1 MKKQFE
7 LSFPGSTFFPILY
20 CVVALCIA
28 FFVFSD
34 GLSYMLLDW
43 QREEFSHGYM
53 IPMVSLYFLLQ
64 KLPELANAKVT
75 HQFWGVIVVIAG
87 LLCYFLGE
95 LSAIYAIIQY
105 GFIIV
110 LFGIA
115 ISLFGIKG
123 TGIIGVPLAYL
134 FFMIPLPNF
143 LYFNL
148 SSQLQLI
155 SSAIGVFILRLFDIS
170 VYLEGNVIDLGSYKL
185 QVVDACSGLRYLFPL
200 MSFGFVV
207 AYIYHTV
214 FWKKAL
220 IFLSTIPITIL
231 MNSFRITVIGI
242 TVDNWGI
249 GAAEGFLHDFQGW
262 VIFMACLGLLAL
274 EVLIIH
280 RLSVGKGNPLDHID
294 IALPSPLFD
303 AAFFIHIKK
312 ISMPMIITLV
322 LLLLSLFLKFGL
334 ADRTESIPQRANF
347 SAMPLTIGTWK
358 GREGTFDQE
367 VIDALKVTDYFLADY
382 VDSRSGAS
390 VNLYIAYYNSQ
401 RKGASV
407 HSPKT
412 CMPGGGWELAQHTQ
426 HELNDVLTSPKTE
439 LNVNR
444 VVIQKDKAKNLV
456 YYWFQQRGRIV
467 TNEYLA
473 KWFIFVDALTRNRT
487 DGALVRIIVDYSDTE
502 VAEKNRVESGAEK
515 NLEDFVKALAPL
527 LPEYIPE

>member
-1 MKKQFE
+1 MGTGFDDPTKGVVSERKPWPFI
-7 LSFPGSTFFPILY
+7 G
-20 CVVALCIA
+20 CVVALCLAVAI
-28 FFVFSD
+28 FFD
-34 GLSYMLLDW
+34 GLTYMLLDW

-53 IPMVSLYFLLQ
+53 IPLVSLYFLLQ
-64 KLPELANAKVT
+64 KRPALANGRIT
-75 HQFWGVIVVIAG
+75 HQGWGVLILLVG
-87 LLCYFLGE
+87 LMCYFLGE
-95 LSAIYAIIQY
+95 LSAIYTIIQY

-110 LFGIA
+110 LFGITV
-115 ISLFGIKG
+115 SMLGIKG
-123 TGIIGVPLAYL
+123 ASVIGIPLAYL

-155 SSAIGVFILRLFDIS
+155 SSSIGVFVLRLFDIS
-170 VYLEGNVIDLGSYKL
+170 VYLEGNVIDLGTYRL

-200 MSFGFVV
+200 MSFGFIV
-207 AYIYHTV
+207 AYIYKTA
-214 FWKKAL
+214 FWKKAI

-242 TVDNWGI
+242 TVDMWGI

-280 RLSVGKGNPLDHID
+280 RLSGQKGNPLDSVD

-303 AAFFIHIKK
+303 SSLFVQGKK
-312 ISMPMIITLV
+312 ISLPMKVTLI
-322 LLLLSLFLKFGL
+322 LLLLSLFLKFAI
-334 ADRTESIPQRANF
+334 ADRREIFPSRANF
-347 SAMPLTIGTWK
+347 NEMPLVIGSWN
-358 GREGTFDQE
+358 GREGKFDQD

-382 VDSRSGAS
+382 VDARSGTA
-390 VNLYIAYYNSQ
+390 VNLYIAYYSSQ

-412 CMPGGGWELAQHTQ
+412 CMPGGGWELTQHTQ
-426 HELNDVLTSPKTE
+426 RALDKVVSNPEKNLR
-439 LNVNR
+439 VNR
-444 VVIQKDKAKNLV
+444 VIIQKGNAKNLV

-473 KWFIFVDALTRNRT
+473 KWYIFIDSLTRRRT
-487 DGALVRIIVDYSDTE
+487 DGALVRLTVDYSGTSETE
-502 VAEKNRVESGAEK
+502 T
-515 NLEDFVKALAPL
+515 NLENFVKELAPI
-527 LPEYIPE
+527 LPKYIPE